1 MDEYI
6 KGNINRVIFQGE
18 NGYKIG
24 LFKVSDASYE
34 FADFIG
40 MTISFTGYFHEL
52 NEQDTYMLYGKIF
65 NHPKYGEQFNI
76 DHYERCM
83 PEEKDSIIEF
93 LSSSIFKGV
102 GDKTAI
108 KIVDVLG
115 DDTLNTIL
123 ERPDNLLLIPGVTK
137 KQIDILHKALVDYEA
152 SYTTILKL
160 NDMGFVT
167 KDSMLIYNKYKA
179 DTLSSIEEDLYQVAR
194 DIRDINF
201 KKVDMIA
208 LRQNY
213 DRDDIR
219 RVKSATLYTM
229 DEMCNLLGH
238 SYLSINDIY
247 SYVIKVLGNNIS
259 EEDFIEAM
267 NSLILNLFVI
277 KDDTRYY
284 LKEMWDA
291 EENIVKRVK
300 YLINK
305 DKKVIKKV
313 DNYIEDLEKDMN
325 ITYDEVQL
333 TAIKEAMLQNFLVIT
348 GGPGT
353 GKTTIIK
360 SIVEMYKNINKL
372 SYGALSKEV
381 VLLAPTGR
389 AAKRLSTQ
397 AIFPASTIHSFL
409 KWNRESNKFSVNE
422 YARSDAKFVIIDE
435 ASMID
440 VYLFDS
446 LLKGLKLD
454 TTIII
459 VGDYNQLPSVGPGQL
474 LKDLIEANSRD
485 VVYLKQLYRQKDGS
499 NIIKLAYDINDGVV
513 ETSVFDKGKDLR
525 LFETN
530 NIMSTI
536 KDIAIKHKGDD
547 YKEFQILVPMYKTV
561 NGIDNIN
568 KVLQDMFNPKSSS
581 KKEIIIGENVYRE
594 GDKIL
599 QLVNMPDEKIYN
611 GDIGIIESINKKEMV
626 VDFDGNSVKFTP
638 SNYSMFKHGYAISIH
653 KSQGSEFNT
662 VVIPVVSGY
671 GKMLYRKL
679 YYTAVTRSKNNLY
692 IVGDVS
698 ALRQASNNNYSDVRK
713 TSIKEKLEKKLEVLY
728 RNSND

>member
-6 KGNINRVIFQGE
+6 KGNINKIIFQGE

-34 FADFIG
+34 YADFIG
-40 MTISFTGYFHEL
+40 ITISFTGYFHEL
-52 NEQDTYMLYGKIF
+52 NEQDTYMLYGKLF

-93 LSSSIFKGV
+93 LSSSIFKGI

-108 KIVDVLG
+108 KIVEVLG
-115 DDTLNTIL
+115 DSTLSTIL

-137 KQIDILHKALVDYEA
+137 KQIDILHKALVDYES

-160 NDMGFVT
+160 NDIGFVT
-167 KDSMLIYNKYKA
+167 KDSMLIYNKYKGN
-179 DTLSSIEEDLYQVAR
+179 TLSNIEEDLYQLTR

-201 KKVDMIA
+201 KKIDMIA

-219 RVKSATLYTM
+219 RIKSAILYTM
-229 DEMCNLLGH
+229 EEMCNLLGH
-238 SYLSINDIY
+238 SYLDIKDIY
-247 SYVIKVLGNNIS
+247 SYTIRVLGNNIS
-259 EEDFIEAM
+259 EEIFIEAM

-277 KDDTRYY
+277 KDDIRYY

-291 EENIVKRVK
+291 EDNIVKRVK

-305 DKKVIKKV
+305 DKKVIKKI
-313 DNYIEDLEKDMN
+313 DNFIEDLEKDMN

-333 TAIKEAMLQNFLVIT
+333 TAVKEAMLQNFLIIT

-397 AIFPASTIHSFL
+397 AVFPASTIHSFL
-409 KWNRESNKFSVNE
+409 KWNKESNKFSVNE
-422 YARSDAKFVIIDE
+422 YSKSDAKVAIIDE

-513 ETSVFDKGKDLR
+513 EESVFDKGKDLK

-536 KDIAIKHKGDD
+536 RDIAVKHKDDD
-547 YKEFQILVPMYKTV
+547 YKEFQILVPMYKTI

-581 KKEIIIGENVYRE
+581 KKEISIGENVYRE

-611 GDIGIIESINKKEMV
+611 GDIGIIDSINKKEMI

-638 SNYSMFKHGYAISIH
+638 SNYGMFKHGYAISIH

-662 VVIPVVSGY
+662 VVIPVVGGY

-692 IVGDVS
+692 IVGDLN
-698 ALRQASNNNYSDVRK
+698 ALRVASNNNYSDIRK
-713 TSIKEKLEKKLEVLY
+713 TSIKEKLEVLHK
-728 RNSND
+728 STSD